1 LEHRTS
7 PPRGSRRILESST
20 RDRCVEFQTARRE
33 GGRPLVDDPWRAVKE
48 FVVGTNGLVRL
59 TYSYQYCED
68 YPNPHLLMT
77 AAQLS

>member
-1 LEHRTS
+1 MLATL
-7 PPRGSRRILESST
+7 PTGSDAIRRI
-20 RDRCVEFQTARRE
+20 
-33 GGRPLVDDPWRAVKE
+33 KE
-48 FVVGTNGLVRL
+48 FVVGVNGLVRL